1 MTRSVLVIA
10 SSNSGKVGEFR
21 GLLGEVL
28 PHGAVEVR
36 PQPAGVTVEETGAD
50 FLANACLKAAA
61 VARFAGAWALAD
73 DSGLCV
79 DALDGR
85 PGIHSARY
93 APSDAQ
99 RMGRLLEELAGRQ
112 DRSARFITALALARP
127 DGSIALTG
135 QGVSEGAILEAPI
148 GEGGFGYDPLFWIPA
163 VGRSFAQMTPAQ
175 KRRHGHRGRAFAAL
189 QPQLAALLLHR
200 PSSSFAGSSEGSKA
214 PSPGSPPPGG

>member
-1 MTRSVLVIA
+1 MTRPVLVIA
-10 SSNSGKVGEFR
+10 SSNSGKLVEFQE
-21 GLLGEVL
+21 LLREAL

-36 PQPAGVTVEETGAD
+36 PQPMGVTVEETGAD
-50 FLANACLKAAA
+50 FLANACLKATA
-61 VARFAGAWALAD
+61 VARFASAWALAD

-93 APSDAQ
+93 APSNAQ
-99 RMGRLLEELAGRQ
+99 RLQRLLEELAGCR
-112 DRSARFITALALARP
+112 DRSARFVSALALARP
-127 DGSIALTG
+127 DGAIALTG
-135 QGVSEGAILEAPI
+135 QGVSRGAILEAPI

-189 QPQLAALLLHR
+189 QPRLAAALLHR
-200 PSSSFAGSSEGSKA
+200 P
-214 PSPGSPPPGG
+214 PGGLS

>member
-1 MTRSVLVIA
+1 MTRPVLVIA
-10 SSNSGKVGEFR
+10 SSNSGKLAEFHELLQE
-21 GLLGEVL
+21 GL
-28 PHGAVEVR
+28 PRGAVEVR
-36 PQPAGVTVEETGAD
+36 PQPAGLTVEETGAD
-50 FLANACLKAAA
+50 FLANACLKATA
-61 VARFAGAWALAD
+61 VARFTGAWALAD

-93 APSDAQ
+93 APGDAQ
-99 RMGRLLEELAGRQ
+99 RVGRLLEELAGCR
-112 DRSARFITALALARP
+112 DRSARFITVLALAMA
-127 DGSIALTG
+127 DGSIALTSE
-135 QGVSEGAILEAPI
+135 GVSHGAILEAPI

-189 QPQLAALLLHR
+189 QPQLAALLHQ
-200 PSSSFAGSSEGSKA
+200 PSGSPEGSKA